1 MRRYILLTLL
11 LSCLHIATR
20 GQTIADIDL
29 SGLPEQTQAKSMRY
43 WFDDDDSSVKAISHL
58 KGSKKLDVSS
68 LVDGLHT
75 LHYQVIDNKNTV
87 AYICS
92 SLFLKVGQTTT
103 SAQAIRYWFDDEKSS
118 STTIAANNG
127 FQSISTASLLDGI
140 HTIHYQ
146 VMGGNGQAYYI
157 ASGIFFKSG
166 NGEDGNVT
174 AKQLMYWFDDETSFH
189 KIDMSSGV
197 QMIDAS
203 SLIEGLHTLHYQV
216 LCSNGM
222 ITPAQSSVFMR
233 LNFDVETAAAKSLR
247 YWFDDEKT
255 ATEETITQGVQMLD
269 ATRLTDGLHT
279 VHYQVVD
286 NRGTLGA
293 PVSSVFMKMITSANS
308 QAKKIRYWFDD
319 DTTTLKVIDVNT
331 GTQQID
337 VSNLLTGIHTL
348 YYQLVDGEGKV
359 GVPVAGLFLKNFDKV
374 IEGGVNKITQY
385 QYWLNKNSE
394 SMETVKVNNAANP
407 YKLISLLPVQKEPF
421 HSDCFH
427 FEVNDGVPAA
437 YAKNIFHIRFH
448 DAQGYFSDKDAPF
461 IDYSVKQEVN
471 NPKLLTS
478 GKRETFARPQENEI
492 KWYRLEAEPGDSLQ
506 FCLDRAC
513 SMQLF
518 SPSGKEIHAVSGS
531 ESVEWNGLHVFESG
545 TYYLALHDMT
555 ATNGSQLNLDY
566 EHIDKYAILRQDVTT
581 VGNGGC
587 STITFDGNGFKNLY
601 AVDLMKG
608 STTINH
614 AYLDFISDAQ
624 TALTFDFSD
633 AALGDYKAVFHFAD
647 EDRTVEKC
655 IKVETAKDITLDLD
669 VSYPATF
676 LRGTSTTYTVKI
688 TNKGNMTAYAVP
700 IYTWIKSK
708 TLDGVY
714 NIKYEGLEL
723 AGVFDG
729 IDTDSLSQ
737 SEIEELRSF
746 AAQCDDGHHFLKIHI
761 EDEEHPG
768 DSIYVRTNYFFTNL
782 GPFETKTLRLTIST
796 REDDVYAY
804 FTVPEDWPSIG
815 KKIDSNIAKQIAV
828 RYRVG
833 SLKDKYCCIKEK
845 VECYASV
852 MANTAGLINLLI
864 DFLPDT
870 PHTEIV
876 KISAHIVDCLY
887 NVLETTISAIGNFM
901 CGSDDNTE
909 KNFFERLK
917 SIRGSIS
924 NSGVIW
930 SCLEAF
936 VPKAKFIRYIRRAGK
951 TADISDILGFGQ
963 LNADCRKAFSSPKP
977 SCPPLPNNNGGGSST
992 PVTPVDPNEIY
1003 GYLAPSGSNAVKRDL
1018 RDVYYTIQ
1026 FENDTT
1032 FATAS
1037 AHEVFVRDTLDS
1049 KKFDLKTFA
1058 PTAIRIGDKTV
1069 QLDGQP
1075 NFVKTIDMR
1084 PNIYAIAQ
1092 VECQYNQQKGIA
1104 EWHFSSL
1111 DPMTMEPT
1119 DDVMSGFLPVNFDG
1133 NGIGEV
1139 SFDIKLKPGLAD
1151 GTLVPNQAGIV
1162 FDHNDVIMTPAWEN
1176 IIDMY
1181 APESHVTEVIID
1193 TDTTALVKMEAT
1205 DNLSGVWKYDVY
1217 VQYGEGAAWFP
1228 EALDV
1233 PADQMARVRYYEGV
1247 ATQYLTVAYDM
1258 AGNKEFRQV
1267 LNPEM
1272 GTATG
1277 IADIKYS
1284 DGGSDIYYD
1293 LQGRKMTKKP
1303 QRGIFIRNKKKFVA
1317 Q

>member
-43 WFDDDDSSVKAISHL
+43 WFDDDDGSVKTISHL
-58 KGSKKLDVSS
+58 NGSKKLDVSS

-75 LHYQVIDNKNTV
+75 LHYQVIDNKNAV

-92 SLFLKVGQTTT
+92 SLFLKVGHATT
-103 SAQAIRYWFDDEKSS
+103 SAHSIRYWFDDEKSS

-127 FQSISTASLLDGI
+127 FQSVSTASLMDGI

-146 VMGGNGQAYYI
+146 VMGSNGQAYYI

-166 NGEDGNVT
+166 SGEDGNVT
-174 AKQLMYWFDDETSFH
+174 AKQLMYWFDDETSIH

-203 SLIEGLHTLHYQV
+203 SLMEGLHTLHYQV

-222 ITPAQSSVFMR
+222 MTPAQSSVFMR
-233 LNFDVETAAAKSLR
+233 LNFDTETAAAKSLR
-247 YWFDDEKT
+247 YWFDNETEVTEK
-255 ATEETITQGVQMLD
+255 AITQGVQMLD

-461 IDYSVKQEVN
+461 IDYSVKQEVS

-478 GKRETFARPQENEI
+478 GKRETTARPQENEI
-492 KWYRLEAEPGDSLQ
+492 KWYKLEAEPGDSVQ
-506 FCLDRAC
+506 FKLDRAC

-531 ESVEWNGLHVFESG
+531 ESVEWNGLHVFENG

-555 ATNGSQLNLDY
+555 ATNGNQLNLDY
-566 EHIDKYAILRQDVTT
+566 EHIDKYAVLRYSPEEVG
-581 VGNGGC
+581 VFEGNFYIKLFGNGYNQLIKAQLVKANHVL
-587 STITFDGNGFKNLY
+587 TAELIQ
-601 AVDLMKG
+601 VRDLSNAILQFSFNDNNYTRG
-608 STTINH
+608 
-614 AYLDFISDAQ
+614 YYDLV
-624 TALTFDFSD
+624 LEFSD
-633 AALGDYKAVFHFAD
+633 GTKNESLTVAKAVNIANPIFGEITVD
-647 EDRTVEKC
+647 VSSRRTV
-655 IKVETAKDITLDLD
+655 AMP
-669 VSYPATF
+669 YPV
-676 LRGTSTTYTVKI
+676 TVKI
-688 TNKGNMTAYAVP
+688 NNTGNVTYQFVPLYFANSINNLESVHLLDFNLQSNKNVMDAGIKTFYKVDNLFGEDSCIVVPTIIPVVNPYESLEFNVGFVTGPHATFNMYSWTETP
-700 IYTWIKSK
+700 WSMR
-708 TLDGVY
+708 GV
-714 NIKYEGLEL
+714 N
-723 AGVFDG
+723 V
-729 IDTDSLSQ
+729 S
-737 SEIEELRSF
+737 
-746 AAQCDDGHHFLKIHI
+746 
-761 EDEEHPG
+761 
-768 DSIYVRTNYFFTNL
+768 
-782 GPFETKTLRLTIST
+782 
-796 REDDVYAY
+796 
-804 FTVPEDWPSIG
+804 
-815 KKIDSNIAKQIAV
+815 
-828 RYRVG
+828 RVMG
-833 SLKDKYCCIKEK
+833 
-845 VECYASV
+845 
-852 MANTAGLINLLI
+852 AGLRKAPTTNITCEMDPCDLVSFIPNSGCVCEVLWGGVSAVANAYGAANQWRNNQLRNTYGQWYEDNGVEWPYRDI
-864 DFLPDT
+864 P
-870 PHTEIV
+870 V
-876 KISAHIVDCLY
+876 KI
-887 NVLETTISAIGNFM
+887 
-901 CGSDDNTE
+901 
-909 KNFFERLK
+909 
-917 SIRGSIS
+917 
-924 NSGVIW
+924 
-930 SCLEAF
+930 
-936 VPKAKFIRYIRRAGK
+936 P
-951 TADISDILGFGQ
+951 ADIIDQVLRECVGEIAPDELSHVQEATETALEMMRGRDAQ
-963 LNADCRKAFSSPKP
+963 D
-977 SCPPLPNNNGGGSST
+977 CPPPPPPTRVDPYMPG
-992 PVTPVDPNEIY
+992 DPNEIY
-1003 GYLAPSGSNAVKRDL
+1003 GYTSESGSKYVPKGI
-1018 RDVYYTIQ
+1018 RDVYFDIE
-1026 FENDTT
+1026 FENDSTI
-1032 FATAS
+1032 ANAA
-1037 AHEVFVRDTLDS
+1037 AHHIVVKDTLNAKLFDLSTFTPTSISLGS
-1049 KKFDLKTFA
+1049 KKITLNGEQNFLVTVDL
-1058 PTAIRIGDKTV
+1058 
-1069 QLDGQP
+1069 
-1075 NFVKTIDMR
+1075 R
-1084 PNIYAIAQ
+1084 PSINVIAQ
-1092 VECQYNQQKGIA
+1092 IQLKYDKQKGIA
-1104 EWHFSSL
+1104 TWDILSL
-1111 DPMTMEPT
+1111 DPMTMEQT
-1119 DDVMSGFLPVNFDG
+1119 DDAMQGILPVNFDG

-1151 GTLVPNQAGIV
+1151 GTLVPNRAGIV

-1176 IIDMY
+1176 IIDLY

-1247 ATQYLTVAYDM
+1247 ETRYLTVAYDM

-1277 IADIKYS
+1277 IADIEHS
-1284 DGGSDIYYD
+1284 DNGRDSYYD

-1303 QRGIFIRNKKKFVA
+1303 QRGIFIRNKKKYVA